1 MSSILRRTANTKS
14 ALTKFTL
21 VDGPCY
27 TDSGLGISVLFPFT
41 YSNGVLDIN
50 INPAANSFEA
60 NMINV
65 ITGNAPD
72 EDNELLVKQMGGLGL
87 VRALGPNFVAYIRAW
102 RNATIDAGSPVSV
115 YIPGVVTKV
124 QQAPAS
130 AMEDGGVYEVS
141 TVAPV
146 SDEYIT
152 GNPANNYLTSWVF
165 KKPLTITTVEGGVLT
180 YITLRTA
187 FDED

>member
-27 TDSGLGISVLFPFT
+27 FDSIIGSNVLFPFT

-50 INPAANSFEA
+50 INTAANNFEA
-60 NMINV
+60 DMITS
-65 ITGNAPD
+65 TGNAPSD
-72 EDNELLVKQMGGLGL
+72 DNDLCVKQMGGLGL
-87 VRALGPNFVAYIRAW
+87 VRALGPNFVTYIRAW

-124 QQAPAS
+124 QQTPAS
-130 AMEDGGVYEVS
+130 ALADGGIYEVS

-152 GNPANNYLTSWVF
+152 GNVANNYLTSWVF
-165 KKPLTITTVEGGVLT
+165 KKPLTITTVEGGVVQ
-180 YITLRTA
+180 YITLRTS

>member
-21 VDGPCY
+21 VDGPSY
-27 TDSGLGISVLFPFT
+27 NDSGLGINILFPFT

-60 NMINV
+60 DMIT

-72 EDNELLVKQMGGLGL
+72 EDNELLVKQMGGIGL

-124 QQAPAS
+124 QQAPSS
-130 AMEDGGVYEVS
+130 AMADGGVYEVS
-141 TVAPV
+141 TDAPP

-152 GNPANNYLTSWVF
+152 GTPANNYLTSWVF

>member
-1 MSSILRRTANTKS
+1 MSSVLRRTATTKS

-21 VDGPCY
+21 VDGPTY
-27 TDSGLGISVLFPFT
+27 FDNGLSQTVLFPFV
-41 YSNGVLDIN
+41 YSNGVLDLN
-50 INPAANSFEA
+50 INTAANTFEA
-60 NMINV
+60 DMITS
-65 ITGNAPD
+65 TGNAPG
-72 EDNELLVKQMGGLGL
+72 EDCDLCVKQMGGTGL

-102 RNATIDAGSPVSV
+102 RTATIDAGSPVSV

-124 QQAPAS
+124 QQTPAS
-130 AMEDGGVYEVS
+130 ALADGDIYEVS
-141 TVAPV
+141 TTAPV

-165 KKPLTITTVEGGVLT
+165 KKPLTITTIEGGVTT
-180 YITLRTA
+180 YITLRTS